1 MDKDAIRK
9 KIIELTNTRFP
20 KTICPS
26 EVLSGEDKKNKEKM
40 ELVREVAKKL
50 ADESLIVIMQK
61 EKVIDYTNIKGPIRL
76 KKKEST

>member
-1 MDKDAIRK
+1 MDKDSIRK
-9 KIIELTNTRFP
+9 KIIALTNARYP

-26 EVLSGEDKKNKEKM
+26 EVLPSEDKKNKVKM
-40 ELVREVAKKL
+40 ELVREVAREL
-50 ADESLIVIMQK
+50 ADKNLIEIMQK